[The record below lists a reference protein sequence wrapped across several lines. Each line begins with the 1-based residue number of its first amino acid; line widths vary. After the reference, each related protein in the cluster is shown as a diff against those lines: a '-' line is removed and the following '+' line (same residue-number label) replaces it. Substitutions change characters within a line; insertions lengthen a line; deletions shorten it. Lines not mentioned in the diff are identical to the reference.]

1 MRTSQD
7 VRAPSARTTG
17 SWLSHCRLAVLPLR
31 ERSILQAFEGI
42 LEVLGTAGDSYLGGD
57 DFDVELA
64 GWIEGQ
70 LRQPCSREVRA
81 ALATALGRIAA
92 QPW

>member
-1 MRTSQD
+1 
-7 VRAPSARTTG
+7 
-17 SWLSHCRLAVLPLR
+17 VLPLR